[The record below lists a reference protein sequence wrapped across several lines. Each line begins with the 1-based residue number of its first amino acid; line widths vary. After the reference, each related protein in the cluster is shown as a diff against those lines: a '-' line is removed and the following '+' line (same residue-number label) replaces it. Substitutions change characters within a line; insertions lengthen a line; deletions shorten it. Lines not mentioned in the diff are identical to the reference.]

1 MPILVPSVYIPPEEQ
16 PGVPWPILI
25 NQMPQVSFTDPRGV
39 TTHLSD
45 WENGWLLQPG
55 AKGLDMPGYTFSTD
69 ESPGI
74 DGYAL
79 RDVRANGKEIILPLA
94 FWANDSRAAYQARRR
109 AFINSVNP
117 KRGVGTL
124 TLTQPDGDRRS
135 IGAYYTGG
143 LEGDESLDAAGERWC
158 INAVTFGVPSPY
170 WIGSEVTQTWK
181 SGSAATFFP
190 ILPLTVGAS
199 QVLGQ
204 VTVTNPGDDV
214 AYPVW
219 TVKGPANVIT
229 LTNTV
234 TVVSGAGVAS
244 TETRSIVLTRTI
256 TASDTIVIDTRER
269 RQTALLN
276 GVTNL
281 WPDLSDDSE
290 LWPLEEGDNTLN
302 LVVDGSTSATSVS
315 MTYQPRYLAS

>member
-1 MPILVPSVYIPPEEQ
+1 MPILVPPVYIPPEER
-16 PGVPWPILI
+16 PGVPWPTLI

-55 AKGLDMPGYTFSTD
+55 AKGLDMPGYQFSTD

-79 RDVRANGKEIILPLA
+79 RDVRANGKEIILPVA
-94 FWANDSRAAYQARRR
+94 FWANDSRAAYLQRRR
-109 AFINSVNP
+109 AFINSLNP

-124 TLTQPDGDRRS
+124 ILTQPDGDTRS
-135 IGAYYTGG
+135 VGAYYADG

-158 INAVTFGVPSPY
+158 INAITFGVPSPY
-170 WIGSEVTQTWK
+170 WTGAPVTHNWKAGS
-181 SGSAATFFP
+181 SAEFFP
-190 ILPLTVGAS
+190 VLPLIVGDS
-199 QVLGQ
+199 QVLGE
-204 VTVTNPGDDV
+204 VIVLNPGDDV

-219 TVKGPANVIT
+219 TVKGPATSIT
-229 LTNTV
+229 LTNTITMAEGGV
-234 TVVSGAGVAS
+234 TGTMTRTLAL
-244 TETRSIVLTRTI
+244 TRSITG
-256 TASDTIVIDTRER
+256 ADTIVIDTRER

-276 GVTNL
+276 GTTNL
-281 WPDLSDDSE
+281 WPDLSDASE
-290 LWPLEEGDNTLN
+290 LWPLEEGDNALN
-302 LVVDGSTSATSVS
+302 LLVAGSTSATSVS

>member
-1 MPILVPSVYIPPEEQ
+1 MPILVPSGYIPPET
-16 PGVPWPILI
+16 PGGVPWPTLI

-79 RDVRANGKEIILPLA
+79 RDVRANGKEIILPVA
-94 FWANDSRAAYQARRR
+94 FWAHDSRQAYKARRR
-109 AFINSVNP
+109 TLINSLNP

-124 TLTQPDGDRRS
+124 TLTEPDGATRT

-158 INAVTFGVPSPY
+158 INALTFGVPSPY
-170 WIGSEVTQTWK
+170 WTGAAVTHTWTAS
-181 SGSAATFFP
+181 SGGEFFP
-190 ILPLTVGAS
+190 ILPLEVGDS
-199 QVLGQ
+199 QVLGE
-204 VTVTNPGDDV
+204 VVVNNPGDDV

-219 TVKGPANVIT
+219 TITGPATEIT
-229 LTNTV
+229 LANTIQDPATGGSSLRELV
-234 TVVSGAGVAS
+234 
-244 TETRSIVLTRTI
+244 ITRTI
-256 TASDTIVIDTRER
+256 TGTDTIAIDTRER

-281 WPDLSDDSE
+281 WPDLSDDSVM
-290 LWPLEEGDNTLN
+290 WPLEEGDNALN
-302 LVVDGSTSATSVS
+302 LVVDGSTAATSVS
-315 MTYQPRYLAS
+315 MTYQPRHLAS

>member
-1 MPILVPSVYIPPEEQ
+1 MPILVPSTYVPPGG
-16 PGVPWPILI
+16 PSGPPWPTLI

-69 ESPGI
+69 ESPGV

-94 FWANDSRAAYQARRR
+94 FWAHDSRTAYLQRRR
-109 AFINSVNP
+109 AFINSLNP

-124 TLTQPDGDRRS
+124 TLTQPDGDTRTT
-135 IGAYYTGG
+135 GAYYTGG
-143 LEGDESLDAAGERWC
+143 LEGDEALDAAGERWC
-158 INAVTFGVPSPY
+158 INAITFGVPSPY
-170 WIGSEVTQTWK
+170 WIGGAVTHNWRT
-181 SGSAATFFP
+181 GSTAEFFP
-190 ILPLTVGAS
+190 VLPLVVGDS
-199 QVLGQ
+199 QVLGE

-219 TVKGPANVIT
+219 TIEGPATEIT
-229 LTNTV
+229 LTNTFIDPISGEE
-234 TVVSGAGVAS
+234 TVDELV
-244 TETRSIVLTRTI
+244 ITRTI
-256 TASDTIVIDTRER
+256 TGADTIVIDTRER
-269 RQTALLN
+269 RQSALLN

-281 WPDLSDDSE
+281 WPDLSDASTM
-290 LWPLEEGDNTLN
+290 WPLQEGDNFLN